1 MNAFKLSNISDNIYY
16 DVKNIQI
23 KFNNGETI
31 FIAIDHINDF
41 DLSFTRRMCDI
52 FHDPV
57 FKKAFMFYE
66 GFISIDL
73 PYIKQVLWDNIMD
86 HLLYRNGINSLTIEY
101 NDDFKIKSDSQM
113 LLCIFDEH
121 YGLNMYSKLSYE
133 ETGDSFVVRWSPV
146 DLTK

>member
-66 GFISIDL
+66 GFISIDYL
-73 PYIKQVLWDNIMD
+73 I
-86 HLLYRNGINSLTIEY
+86 
-101 NDDFKIKSDSQM
+101 
-113 LLCIFDEH
+113 
-121 YGLNMYSKLSYE
+121 
-133 ETGDSFVVRWSPV
+133 
-146 DLTK
+146 